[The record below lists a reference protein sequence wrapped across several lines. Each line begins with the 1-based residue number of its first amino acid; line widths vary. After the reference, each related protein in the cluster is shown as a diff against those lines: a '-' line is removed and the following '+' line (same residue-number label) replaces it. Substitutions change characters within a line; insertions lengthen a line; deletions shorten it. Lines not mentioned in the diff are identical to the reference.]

1 MTTTVSVTEA
11 RQELSALLSR
21 ASYAFERFLIER
33 RGQPVAVILPYE
45 EYVALADALE
55 DIEDA
60 RLAREALAELAAG
73 ETIPWEHAKKELAEA
88 KE

>member
-1 MTTTVSVTEA
+1 MTTTISVTEA
-11 RQELSALLSR
+11 RQELPELLSR

-33 RGQPVAVILPYE
+33 RGHPVAVILPYE

-55 DIEDA
+55 DVEDA

-73 ETIPWEHAKKELAEA
+73 ETIPWEQAKKELAGARE
-88 KE
+88 